1 MFAKQWPE
9 DEMGLIQDHTR
20 IGGDDAKETNM
31 NRYTQIALAVLTL
44 SGATAT
50 VAYAQDRGPE
60 GPRMLPPIEMMD
72 ADKSGDITL
81 EEVTK
86 VTDERFAT
94 ADADKDGKLTVAEV
108 AAEIARL
115 RSERMA
121 ERLISRLDT
130 NEDGVLTADEVS
142 KSRSKMF
149 ALLDKNDDGKIVK
162 SEMPNRDRGMRKHGK
177 GWFGGND
184 ENAN

>member
-1 MFAKQWPE
+1 MLEKQWPE

-20 IGGDDAKETNM
+20 IGGDDAKETTM
-31 NRYTQIALAVLTL
+31 NRYTQLALAFLTL

-50 VAYAQDRGPE
+50 VACAQDRGP
-60 GPRMLPPIEMMD
+60 GDARMLPPIEMMD
-72 ADKSGDITL
+72 ADKNGDVTL

-121 ERLISRLDT
+121 ERLISRIDT
-130 NEDGVLTADEVS
+130 NDDGVLTADEVG
-142 KSRSKMF
+142 KTRTKMF
-149 ALLDKNDDGKIVK
+149 ALLDRNDDGKIVK
-162 SEMPNRDRGMRKHGK
+162 SEMPQRDRGMRKHGK
-177 GWFGGND
+177 GWFGGGD
-184 ENAN
+184 ESPN